1 MDWSLFLPGA
11 TGWGD
16 ELAAGLWLTLRLG
29 LASVLVG
36 TGLGLLAALGELS
49 RFRILS
55 HGLAAY
61 NVVMRSVPEL
71 LVILLLY
78 YGLSFLIL
86 ALLRPFGID
95 SFIEISPFWA
105 GTLALSLIHAAY
117 ASEVFRG
124 AFQAIPKG
132 QVEAGLA
139 FGMSRFLVFRRIKWP
154 VAFRLSLGALAN
166 LLMTT
171 FKNTPLVSAI
181 GLQDLIRAAGDA
193 GQNTKLYFQFFIASL
208 VIYLAIAALMQIF
221 QMRAET
227 NLYAHLR
234 RGPSA

>member
-29 LASVLVG
+29 LASVLLG
-36 TGLGLLAALGELS
+36 TFLGLVAALGELS
-49 RFRILS
+49 RFRIFAHILS
-55 HGLAAY
+55 GY

-78 YGLSFLIL
+78 YGLSFLL
-86 ALLRPFGID
+86 MALLRPFGIE
-95 SFIEISPFWA
+95 SFIEVSPFWA
-105 GTLALSLIHAAY
+105 GALALSLIHAAY

-132 QVEAGLA
+132 QIEAGLA
-139 FGMSRFLVFRRIKWP
+139 FGMSPFLVFRRVKWP
-154 VAFRLSLGALAN
+154 VAFRLSLGGLAN
-166 LLMTT
+166 LLMAT

-193 GQNTKLYFQFFIASL
+193 GQNTKLYFQFFMASL
-208 VIYLAIAALMQIF
+208 VIYLVIAAAMLVVQN
-221 QMRAET
+221 RAET
-227 NLYAHLR
+227 TLYAHLR
-234 RGPSA
+234 RGPSR

>member
-16 ELAAGLWLTLRLG
+16 ELLAGLWLTLRLG
-29 LASVLVG
+29 LISVLLG
-36 TGLGLLAALGELS
+36 TFLGLLAALGELS
-49 RFRILS
+49 RFRILARA
-55 HGLAAY
+55 LAAY

-78 YGLSFLIL
+78 YGLSFLFM
-86 ALLRPFGID
+86 ALLRPFGIT
-95 SFIEISPFWA
+95 SFIEVSPFWA

-124 AFQAIPKG
+124 ALQAIPKG
-132 QVEAGLA
+132 QIEAALA
-139 FGMSRFLVFRRIKWP
+139 FGMNRFLVFRRIKWP
-154 VAFRLSLGALAN
+154 VAFRLSLAALAN

-171 FKNTPLVSAI
+171 FKNTPFVSAI

-208 VIYLAIAALMQIF
+208 AIYLIIAALMQIV
-221 QMRAET
+221 QMRAESS
-227 NLYAHLR
+227 LFAHLR
-234 RGPSA
+234 RGSSS